1 VTPAAYGLDDR
12 GYSVASI
19 TAFRIIRRLSQTG
32 WGGYSAPSL
41 FRTTIGAHMHVAALG
56 DIALGSLM
64 VASLGGLALME
75 IRENRRLRIRRR
87 HKP

>member
-1 VTPAAYGLDDR
+1 
-12 GYSVASI
+12 
-19 TAFRIIRRLSQTG
+19 
-32 WGGYSAPSL
+32 
-41 FRTTIGAHMHVAALG
+41 MHVAALG

-75 IRENRRLRIRRR
+75 IRENRGLRIRRR